1 MSRADLSVLDAR
13 PSPAPPRPY
22 DFPDFTRATL
32 PNGLCVIACHLPG
45 RPLLAAQLIIRG
57 DAGGGA
63 TGEPAEL
70 GGVTV
75 LTARAMTEGT
85 ARRSAVDLI
94 EASER
99 LGAEIGADA
108 GWDSLAVSLEV
119 PRSRLLP
126 ALGLLTEVALEPSFP
141 EDEVERLR
149 DERLNDLLQA
159 RADPRRR
166 VERVYPETIFT
177 ADAPYRRPLA
187 GTELT
192 VPSVDRDAIVARHT
206 ALMRPDAATLVIA
219 GDLEGIDVPGE
230 AIAAFGG
237 WSVPTGPAPVPGGP
251 SAARPGGRR
260 IVVVDRPGSPQTE
273 LRVGHL
279 GVPRSS
285 ADFHAIS
292 VLNAIVG
299 GLFNSRL
306 NQLLREARGYTYG
319 VNSSFDMRRHAG
331 PFTVRCAVQTEVT
344 VPAVTDVLG
353 ELWRIREAS
362 VEPAELATAKD
373 YLVGVFPLRF
383 EAASQVAAAI
393 TGLVVNGLPD
403 DEFDRYRPAIAGVT
417 ADQVLDAARAH
428 IRPDEASIVM
438 VGDAS
443 RFVGGLREAGLGE
456 VEVVRDEAGSVG
468 SAPGERGMEEP
479 AG

>member
-1 MSRADLSVLDAR
+1 MSAADLSVLDTR
-13 PSPAPPRPY
+13 PGAAQPRPY
-22 DFPDFTRATL
+22 DFPDFVRSSL
-32 PNGLCVIACHLPG
+32 PNGLSVIACHLPG
-45 RPLLAAQLIIRG
+45 RPLLAAQLVIRG

-108 GWDSLAVSLEV
+108 GWDSLSVSMEV

-126 ALGLLTEVALEPSFP
+126 ALGLLAEVALEPSFP
-141 EDEVERLR
+141 GNEVERLR
-149 DERLNDLLQA
+149 DERLNDLMQA
-159 RADPRRR
+159 KADPRRR
-166 VERVYPETIFT
+166 VERVYPETIFG
-177 ADAPYRRPLA
+177 AAAPYRRPLA

-192 VPSVDRDAIVARHT
+192 VPAVDRDAIVGRHA
-206 ALMRPDAATLVIA
+206 ALMRPAAATLVIA
-219 GDLEGIDVPGE
+219 GDLDGIDVTGE

-237 WSVPTGPAPVPGGP
+237 WSAPSVVAPVPGGSSP
-251 SAARPGGRR
+251 AREGGRR

-273 LRVGHL
+273 LRVGHV
-279 GVPRSS
+279 GVARSTG
-285 ADFHAIS
+285 DFHAIS

-306 NQLLREARGYTYG
+306 NNLLREARGYTYG
-319 VNSSFDMRRHAG
+319 INSSFDMRRHAG

-344 VPAVTDVLG
+344 VPAITDILG
-353 ELWRIREAS
+353 ELARIRDGV
-362 VEPAELATAKD
+362 VEPAELTTARD

-383 EAASQVAAAI
+383 EAAAQVAGAI

-403 DEFDRYRPAIAGVT
+403 DELDRYRPAIAAVS
-417 ADQVLDAARAH
+417 AEQVLTAAQAH
-428 IRPDEASIVM
+428 IRPDAASIVM
-438 VGDAS
+438 VGDAA
-443 RFVGGLREAGLGE
+443 RFVDALRGAGLGD
-456 VEVVRDEAGSVG
+456 VEVVRDEPAAEDAG
-468 SAPGERGMEEP
+468 
-479 AG
+479 

>member
-1 MSRADLSVLDAR
+1 MSPDLSVLDTR
-13 PSPAPPRPY
+13 PGAAAPRPY
-22 DFPDFTRATL
+22 DFPDFTRTSL
-32 PNGLCVIACHLPG
+32 PNGLSVIACHLPG
-45 RPLLAAQLIIRG
+45 RPLLAAQLVIRG

-63 TGEPAEL
+63 TGEQAEL

-108 GWDSLAVSLEV
+108 GWDSVAVSMEV

-126 ALGLLTEVALEPSFP
+126 ALGLLAEVALEPSFP

-149 DERLNDLLQA
+149 DERINDLLQA
-159 RADPRRR
+159 KADPRRR
-166 VERVYPETIFT
+166 VERVYPETIFGAT
-177 ADAPYRRPLA
+177 APYRRPLA

-192 VPSVDRDAIVARHT
+192 VPAVDRDAIVARHA

-219 GDLEGIDVPGE
+219 GDLEGLEVSSE
-230 AIAAFGG
+230 AMAAFGG
-237 WSVPTGPAPVPGGP
+237 WSAPAGVAPVPGGP
-251 SAARPGGRR
+251 SPAREGGRR

-273 LRVGHL
+273 LRIGHVG
-279 GVPRSS
+279 VARSTP
-285 ADFHAIS
+285 DFHPIS

-306 NQLLREARGYTYG
+306 NNLLREARGYTYG
-319 VNSSFDMRRHAG
+319 INSSFDMRRHAG

-344 VPAVTDVLG
+344 VPAISDILG
-353 ELWRIREAS
+353 ELVRIREGE
-362 VEPAELATAKD
+362 VDEAELTIARD

-383 EAASQVAAAI
+383 EAAAQVAGAI

-403 DEFDRYRPAIAGVT
+403 DELDRYRPAIASVSPE
-417 ADQVLDAARAH
+417 QILAAAQTH
-428 IRPDEASIVM
+428 IRPDAASIVM
-438 VGDAS
+438 VGDAA
-443 RFVGGLREAGLGE
+443 RFVDALRDAGLGD
-456 VEVVRDEAGSVG
+456 VEVVRDDELTDEDAG
-468 SAPGERGMEEP
+468 
-479 AG
+479 